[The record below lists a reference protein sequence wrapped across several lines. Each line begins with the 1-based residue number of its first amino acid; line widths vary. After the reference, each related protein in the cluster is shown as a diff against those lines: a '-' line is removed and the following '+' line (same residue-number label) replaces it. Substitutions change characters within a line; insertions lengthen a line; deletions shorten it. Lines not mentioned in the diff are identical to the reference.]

1 MNRQIWNVGSYRDSF
16 QKDKYPSTRNVL
28 QVFFHYHRKQNM
40 TVPASSRLVA
50 KAVHNIWLEKNRQPQ
65 KVPYISKK
73 IGNLFSKW
81 RKLLA
86 NRKKSQSCYKLKRQQ
101 WRDNLPVVFDVSRS
115 ESRFKSSKESLPET
129 ESVTNSIQDSEL
141 SDANSDW
148 DDATSDYS
156 EPLPKKQ
163 KIEPWKN
170 EALTLLDRAMVTDT
184 AASAILTATAVG
196 LGLNTNSVA
205 SSRSSLYRR
214 RTKARVEQMEN
225 AQKEFSPSEAVVIHI
240 DTKRMKKG
248 VGLESEERL
257 AVTTSGF
264 GTEQIVGVPVIPTGT
279 GKDIAQ
285 AVVKLLEEKGIEN
298 SIKGICYDTTAA
310 NSGIQ
315 NGSVV
320 LLEKLIGRSLLRLP
334 CRHHILELIL
344 EAVFTKVFSEKSSG
358 PEITIFK
365 RFQKE
370 WPGINKDSYKG
381 AKDLI
386 SPKLIP
392 AYLKSIETLH
402 HMKKIRADYQE
413 FIELTALLLGVE
425 TLNGSQIKIKSPG
438 AMHRARWMSRALYS
452 LKMYLFREQFKLDK
466 SEIRALRRINK
477 FIVLVYLDAWFAAPA
492 GPSAPRHDLQLLSKL
507 KSYKDSEIRIV
518 AQNKLLRHE

>member
-1 MNRQIWNVGSYRDSF
+1 
-16 QKDKYPSTRNVL
+16 
-28 QVFFHYHRKQNM
+28 
-40 TVPASSRLVA
+40 
-50 KAVHNIWLEKNRQPQ
+50 
-65 KVPYISKK
+65 
-73 IGNLFSKW
+73 
-81 RKLLA
+81 
-86 NRKKSQSCYKLKRQQ
+86 
-101 WRDNLPVVFDVSRS
+101 
-115 ESRFKSSKESLPET
+115 
-129 ESVTNSIQDSEL
+129 
-141 SDANSDW
+141 
-148 DDATSDYS
+148 
-156 EPLPKKQ
+156 
-163 KIEPWKN
+163 
-170 EALTLLDRAMVTDT
+170 MVTDT

-214 RTKARVEQMEN
+214 RTKVIEWLYVISYFQLTICKKNHQARVEQMEN

-370 WPGINKDSYKG
+370 WPGINKGYFTTFTFFTSNIFVLLNFRFIQRCKRP
-381 AKDLI
+381 DLTKIDTSI
-386 SPKLIP
+386 S
-392 AYLKSIETLH
+392 
-402 HMKKIRADYQE
+402 KID
-413 FIELTALLLGVE
+413 
-425 TLNGSQIKIKSPG
+425 
-438 AMHRARWMSRALYS
+438 
-452 LKMYLFREQFKLDK
+452 
-466 SEIRALRRINK
+466 
-477 FIVLVYLDAWFAAPA
+477 
-492 GPSAPRHDLQLLSKL
+492 
-507 KSYKDSEIRIV
+507 
-518 AQNKLLRHE
+518 